1 MDDSIE
7 VRIKNVMSSVFEI
20 PIDKI
25 TNDSSQDTIESWDS
39 LKHMNLIVSIE
50 EEFEIELTDDEI
62 LEMINYKLIK
72 EIIGSY

>member
-1 MDDSIE
+1 
-7 VRIKNVMSSVFEI
+7 MSSVFGI

-39 LKHMNLIVSIE
+39 LKHMNLIVSLE

>member
-1 MDDSIE
+1 MKRNLKK
-7 VRIKNVMSSVFEI
+7 RIINVMSSVFGI

-39 LKHMNLIVSIE
+39 LKHMNLIVSLE

>member
-1 MDDSIE
+1 MKSNLKK
-7 VRIKNVMSSVFEI
+7 RIINVMSSVFEI
-20 PIDKI
+20 TIDKI

-39 LKHMNLIVSIE
+39 LKHMNLIVSLE

-62 LEMINYKLIK
+62 LEMSNYKLIK

>member
-1 MDDSIE
+1 
-7 VRIKNVMSSVFEI
+7 MSSVFEI

-39 LKHMNLIVSIE
+39 LKHMNLIVSLE